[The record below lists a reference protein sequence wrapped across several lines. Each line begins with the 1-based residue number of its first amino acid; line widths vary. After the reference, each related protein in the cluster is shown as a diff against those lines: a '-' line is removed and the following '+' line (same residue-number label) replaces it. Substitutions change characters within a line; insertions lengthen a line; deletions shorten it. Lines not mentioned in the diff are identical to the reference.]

1 MGTFSRESAANDRS
15 PAESAFENLK
25 TMLLAHARGI
35 DIFGVHPDNVQAQY
49 EHNQRV
55 VVSGMGGNRRQ
66 GTAN

>member
-1 MGTFSRESAANDRS
+1 MGSFNPEAAANDRS

-25 TMLLAHARGI
+25 RMLFANAHGV
-35 DIFGVHPDNVQAQY
+35 DVFGVHPDNVQAYY
-49 EHNQRV
+49 EQSQRT